1 MTAFTVRIGSLDPGQ
16 TTGLAIAD
24 VHVTPDKVTLVK
36 FKLGSYPNAHGAAR
50 QIIRSDCHSVVIERM
65 PENASMLGREPYEA
79 AVSMLTMELFQISK
93 YFIFSPGALIL
104 VTPGLWKPVMKAQH
118 ITEHGSW
125 EPHTQHEKDALA
137 LLHYVVKLNHMS
149 KEIVYK

>member
-24 VHVTPDKVTLVK
+24 VHVTPEKVILVQV
-36 FKLGSYPNAHGAAR
+36 KLGSYPNAHGAAR
-50 QIIRSDCHSVVIERM
+50 EIIRRDCSSVVIERM
-65 PENASMLGREPYEA
+65 PENASLLGREPYEA
-79 AVSMLTMELFQISK
+79 AVSMLAIELFEIQKS
-93 YFIFSPGALIL
+93 FVFQTGALIL
-104 VTPGLWKPVMKAQH
+104 ISPGLWKPVMKAQH

-125 EPHTQHEKDALA
+125 EPRTQHEKDALA

-149 KEIVYK
+149 REVVYK